1 MWCSHVLSAR
11 QLLDFRGDLLGAEE
25 ATALLGIY
33 PPILLTKGQ
42 LFKRSLASVEQNH
55 VLSHFQFAQ
64 WFYLN
69 TIYCEKFCERI

>member
-42 LFKRSLASVEQNH
+42 LFKRSLASV
-55 VLSHFQFAQ
+55 
-64 WFYLN
+64 
-69 TIYCEKFCERI
+69 